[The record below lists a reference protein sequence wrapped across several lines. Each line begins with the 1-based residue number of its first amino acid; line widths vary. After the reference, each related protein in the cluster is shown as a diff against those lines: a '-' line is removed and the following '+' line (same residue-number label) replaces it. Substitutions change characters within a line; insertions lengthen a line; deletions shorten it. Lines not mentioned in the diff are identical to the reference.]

1 MLTNGLLSAGRS
13 VLPRSRSARHLEH
26 WLYHQPSVTELRFRR
41 HCQLNFMKAKWSNVT
56 TARRLGR
63 PLN

>member
-41 HCQLNFMKAKWSNVT
+41 HCQLNFM
-56 TARRLGR
+56 
-63 PLN
+63 